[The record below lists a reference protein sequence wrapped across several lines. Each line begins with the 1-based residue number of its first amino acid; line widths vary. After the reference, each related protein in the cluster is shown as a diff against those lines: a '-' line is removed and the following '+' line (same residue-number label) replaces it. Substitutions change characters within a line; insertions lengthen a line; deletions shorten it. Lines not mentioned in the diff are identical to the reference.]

1 MPMKPIADSER
12 RVVNVD
18 TGEFKPF
25 LNSDGSENG
34 TFALQLDPSKPFGS
48 GFHLY
53 RMEPGARSEA
63 HEHMGLEQFYVIE
76 GELIDNDG
84 TVYRAG
90 DLVCLDEGTQH
101 SSTSP
106 NGCFLAVHIE
116 VPEKMLPE

>member
-1 MPMKPIADSER
+1 MKPIADAER
-12 RVVNVD
+12 QVVNVA

-25 LNSDGSENG
+25 PNPDGSDSR
-34 TFALQLDPSKPFGS
+34 TSALQLDPSKPFGS

-53 RMEPGARSEA
+53 RMEPGSQSFA

-84 TVYRAG
+84 TVYRPG

-106 NGCFLAVHIE
+106 DGCLLVVHIE
-116 VPEKMLPE
+116 APEKPIFE